1 MSRSQW
7 AKPKF
12 WLGVLLG
19 LGLAI
24 GIAILFQHFNL
35 QALLQSS
42 LLWIK
47 NLGSVGVVAFVVI
60 YNLATV
66 LFIPGSLLTL
76 GGGALY
82 GVFWGSV
89 YVVIA
94 ATLGATIAFLIG
106 RYYARSWVAKQ
117 LQGHPKFQAIDQAV
131 AREGVKIVLL
141 TRLSPIFPFNLLNYA
156 FGATCV
162 SLKDYVI
169 GSIGMIP
176 GSVMYVYLGS
186 LVGDIAVLGMPQ
198 EISAQAQ
205 TVQWLIKIVGFLA
218 TVTVSLYLTRIAK
231 KALNQ
236 TVVSKTSYDSFH

>member
-1 MSRSQW
+1 
-7 AKPKF
+7 
-12 WLGVLLG
+12 VLLG

-24 GIAILFQHFNL
+24 GIAIICQRVNL
-35 QALLQSS
+35 QTLLQSA

-47 NLGSVGVVAFVVI
+47 NLGSVGIVAFLVV

-89 YVVIA
+89 YVAIA

-131 AREGVKIVLL
+131 AREGLRIVLL

-156 FGATCV
+156 FGVTCV
-162 SLKDYVI
+162 SLKDYII
-169 GSIGMIP
+169 GSMGMIP

-186 LVGDIAVLGMPQ
+186 LVGDIALLEMPQ
-198 EISAQAQ
+198 EMNSQAQ
-205 TVQWLIKIVGFLA
+205 TVQWLVKIVGFLA
-218 TVTVSLYLTRIAK
+218 TVAVTLYITRIAK
-231 KALNQ
+231 KALN
-236 TVVSKTSYDSFH
+236 